1 MVGHS
6 LCYYR
11 DERILCVTITGYLL
25 CHPGVYH
32 KVCVFSQDS
41 RTSLINYLV
50 RCYVQL
56 YETSETGTE
65 SVRFPLPEPSDLTQ
79 ASLVDFDDITKELDR
94 IQRDFRCE
102 SHGQFCGRHAV
113 PYPVL

>member
-6 LCYYR
+6 LYYYR
-11 DERILCVTITGYLL
+11 DGMILCVIITGYLL

-32 KVCVFSQDS
+32 KVFFSQDDS
-41 RTSLINYLV
+41 TSLIKYLV
-50 RCYVQL
+50 RCYVKL
-56 YETSETGTE
+56 YVTSETGTE
-65 SVRFPLPEPSDLTQ
+65 SDRFPLPEPSDLIQ
-79 ASLVDFDDITKELDR
+79 ASHVDFHDIAEELDR
-94 IQRDFRCE
+94 IRMDFGCE